1 MNLLETEGMTKIM
14 TVSSMNKYTN
24 NSLNWL
30 GMINSQLTKES
41 QVTEDTEILIEKPEM
56 ILKVLELMKVTPIT

>member
-1 MNLLETEGMTKIM
+1 MTKIM

>member
-1 MNLLETEGMTKIM
+1 
-14 TVSSMNKYTN
+14 
-24 NSLNWL
+24 
-30 GMINSQLTKES
+30 MINSQLTKES